1 MLNSVWSL
9 CRACPTTA
17 DEKLPTEYKNKFS
30 WHQDYQ
36 LTSYEVLSKP
46 PESVDSTMEPA
57 LPRRKK
63 YPEVAYKTHEVLP
76 FDYSNVDEA
85 LDVSNNVGENG
96 GALSEQDIFRAR
108 STERKH
114 KTSSRSQSAG
124 PAYGRFNPHPLMIQS
139 YPPPRP
145 RMNPIIREEEKGV
158 FTEYRSQFTWPRG
171 QAVSM
176 VPVARRFV
184 STGLTPAQP
193 SKRTQDESVSRT
205 SLKYQVPSVKTQ
217 PEQQDTVVIRR
228 GSKKT
233 EYKAKYRPFSAY
245 QYIDGSWR
253 KSPKQKEGD
262 TRHSS
267 GETAWYNEVTER
279 LKKADEYRQRSNGTP
294 LYGDKTSA
302 VDSQHG
308 DVGSQEKQEGL
319 TPFLAYGGSLR
330 DMHVEGKFSLRPATA
345 PPVHRKEKKFLKV
358 DTVHACRPASAEYG
372 TITIPM
378 PPQERRKFTPPQERR
393 KSTPPQESRKPV
405 DTKHEAKPVI
415 GAILP
420 SAGLTM
426 RREKRP
432 HQAKS
437 VKVRPVSMDSS
448 TISLSEKEK
457 RSPYRQLKPK
467 VSQRPLSQEHGKLGS
482 PRESKKKSIRPV
494 SASFSSRSRLKPVS
508 KALDVSPP
516 SDTQTRTSA
525 RTSKLIMTNGDE
537 GRLWLK
543 TSANDTSKK
552 EKEKLNEVIAKEDI
566 EKQDGEKKLEST
578 KSVKEKLFDGIDQII
593 VPSPP
598 VQKHESQRRKE
609 DKLRGTF
616 TPQMPSAAKDVVL
629 PPLNGKRET
638 IQPIS
643 QIAVNG
649 MANGKETNSERA
661 PSPPILVTSLSSILE
676 PPSRTKATLG
686 GKQSELMVPQ
696 KYPTVRAESIFSEK
710 LPAVYPDMMTFQPRG
725 TKGHKKAPSMSE
737 MIPHHKS
744 VSRTEEGMPTTSWG
758 PDDIPPVKIIT
769 PSTRRS
775 LASDVLDR
783 ARSRLDQFWKGNK

>member
-1 MLNSVWSL
+1 MLNSVWNL
-9 CRACPTTA
+9 CRACPITT

-30 WHQDYQ
+30 FLQDHQ
-36 LTSYEVLSKP
+36 LASYEVLRKP
-46 PESVDSTMEPA
+46 PESDSTMEPA

-85 LDVSNNVGENG
+85 LDVLNSIGENG
-96 GALSEQDIFRAR
+96 GALSEQDILRAR

-114 KTSSRSQSAG
+114 KTSSRSRSAG
-124 PAYGRFNPHPLMIQS
+124 PTYGRFNPHPLMIQS

-193 SKRTQDESVSRT
+193 SKRTTRDKSVSRT
-205 SLKYQVPSVKTQ
+205 SLKYQVPSVRTES
-217 PEQQDTVVIRR
+217 EQRDTTVIRR

-262 TRHSS
+262 IRHSS

-302 VDSQHG
+302 VDSRRG
-308 DVGSQEKQEGL
+308 DFWSQEKQEGL

-330 DMHVEGKFSLRPATA
+330 ETHVEGKCSLRPATA
-345 PPVHRKEKKFLKV
+345 PPVHRKEKKPLKV
-358 DTVHACRPASAEYG
+358 DTVYARRPASADYG
-372 TITIPM
+372 KITIP
-378 PPQERRKFTPPQERR
+378 TPPQERR
-393 KSTPPQESRKPV
+393 KSTPPQERRKPV

-426 RREKRP
+426 RRQKRP
-432 HQAKS
+432 PSQAKS
-437 VKVRPVSMDSS
+437 TKVRPVSMDSS
-448 TISLSEKEK
+448 TVSLSEKEK
-457 RSPYRQLKPK
+457 RSPYRQPKPK
-467 VSQRPLSQEHGKLGS
+467 VSQRPLSQEHGKPGS
-482 PRESKKKSIRPV
+482 PREPKKKSIRPV
-494 SASFSSRSRLKPVS
+494 SASFSPRSRLKPVS
-508 KALDVSPP
+508 KTVDVTPP
-516 SDTQTRTSA
+516 SDTQPRTST
-525 RTSKLIMTNGDE
+525 RTSKLGMTNGDE
-537 GRLWLK
+537 GHIWLK
-543 TSANDTSKK
+543 SSANDTSKK
-552 EKEKLNEVIAKEDI
+552 EKEKLNEVIAKKDI

-578 KSVKEKLFDGIDQII
+578 ESANGELFDGIDETM

-598 VQKHESQRRKE
+598 VQKNESQRRRE
-609 DKLRGTF
+609 DKLRGSF
-616 TPQMPSAAKDVVL
+616 TPKMPSAVKDVVL
-629 PPLNGKRET
+629 PSLNGKRET

-643 QIAVNG
+643 VIAVNG
-649 MANGKETNSERA
+649 VANGKETYREKA
-661 PSPPILVTSLSSILE
+661 TSPPILVTSLSSILE
-676 PPSRTKATLG
+676 PPSRTKAALG
-686 GKQSELMVPQ
+686 GKQSEMMVTQ
-696 KYPTVRAESIFSEK
+696 KYPTGRAEAMFAEK
-710 LPAVYPDMMTFQPRG
+710 PPAVCPEMMTFRPRG
-725 TKGHKKAPSMSE
+725 VKGHKKTPSMSE

-744 VSRTEEGMPTTSWG
+744 VSRTEEVMPRMSRG
-758 PDDIPPVKIIT
+758 PDDIPPVHSIS